1 MRYFSICGLLFL
13 CSSLTGC
20 CLRRPLE
27 DGLDSSCTTGACAPR
42 TASAQAPKQETT
54 KAVQTDIAL
63 RLNTGVEIQQL
74 HFDEKDLA
82 AAAKKMAD
90 QVAAA
95 QAAPNCAG
103 PASAR
108 APAPTIEIPAKLGI
122 VFRHQLDTSQISSA
136 GLIQKP
142 KQPCALPPAAVKNDP
157 NCQAPAAA
165 KCSPAPAHCNAPAAQ
180 AAPAP
185 KSHTAEPAPA
195 PPEANNALFPATD
208 HREIR

>member
-1 MRYFSICGLLFL
+1 MRYFSICALLL
-13 CSSLTGC
+13 ITSSLTGC
-20 CLRRPLE
+20 CLRRPLD
-27 DGLDSSCTTGACAPR
+27 DGLESQCTDGACVPR
-42 TASAQAPKQETT
+42 TASAQAPQQETT

-74 HFDEKDLA
+74 HFEEKDLA

-95 QAAPNCAG
+95 QAAPDCAG

-136 GLIQKP
+136 GLVQKP
-142 KQPCALPPAAVKNDP
+142 KQPCVLPPASVKNDP
-157 NCQAPAAA
+157 KCEAPAAVR
-165 KCSPAPAHCNAPAAQ
+165 CTPRPAHCDAPAAN
-180 AAPAP
+180 AAPAAKP
-185 KSHTAEPAPA
+185 HTAEPAPA
-195 PPEANNALFPATD
+195 PPEKNALFPANQ
-208 HREIR
+208 IR